1 MPLGQMKA
9 AVFHGPRDIRIENL
23 EAPSP
28 KPDWV
33 VVKVKAAGICGSDL
47 HLYKEETSI
56 GIQSVIG
63 EGKYVPGHE
72 FAGTVEATGE
82 NVHELEKGDRIVVEP
97 IVGCGRC
104 KWCRTGSYNLCTD
117 YKLIGFYYLG
127 GFAEYCAVPAEK
139 CFKVPE
145 HISLQEA
152 ATADCI
158 AVAEHAIRKAG
169 VSNEDDV
176 VIIGAGSIGLFAV
189 QAAKAAGARE
199 VYAVGTHEFQVTAA
213 EEIGAATAINARKED
228 PVERILAITDGDGVD
243 KAIEAVG
250 GKTTVINDAINMLRP
265 QGTLVVT
272 GIFVEPIETDLFG
285 LLTKELNVTTAWGYG
300 YWSHR
305 TEFEVGLDLLYS
317 SRINA
322 ERLVTHTYA
331 LEEIND
337 AYETAL
343 DKENEKSIKVQI
355 TFPD

>member
-1 MPLGQMKA
+1 MYPEKMKA
-9 AVFHGPRDIRIENL
+9 AVFHGPRDMRIETLKVPAL
-23 EAPSP
+23 EPG
-28 KPDWV
+28 WV
-33 VVKVKAAGICGSDL
+33 LVKVKAAGICGSDL
-47 HLYKEETSI
+47 HLYKEKTSI
-56 GIQSVIG
+56 GIHSVLG

-72 FAGTVEATGE
+72 FAGTIEATGE
-82 NVHELEKGDRIVVEP
+82 DVQGFEKGDRIVVEP
-97 IVGCGRC
+97 IVGCGVC
-104 KWCRTGSYNLCTD
+104 KWCQTGSYNLCKE

-152 ATADCI
+152 ATGDCI

-189 QAAKAAGARE
+189 QAAKAAGARD
-199 VYAVGTHEFQVTAA
+199 VYAVGTHDFQVDAA
-213 EEIGAATAINARKED
+213 EQVGATTAINARKED
-228 PVERILAITDGDGVD
+228 PVEKILDMTEGKGVD
-243 KAIEAVG
+243 KVIEAVG

-265 QGTLVVT
+265 QGTLVIT

-305 TEFEVGLDLLYS
+305 REFEVGMDLLYKG
-317 SRINA
+317 RIDA
-322 ERLVTHTYA
+322 EKLVTHRYT

-337 AYETAL
+337 AYAAAL
-343 DKENEKSIKVQI
+343 DKEKEKSIKVQI